1 MRSALERHA
10 ALIVLGA
17 GAVLVAVC
25 VLFSDGSSNGRL
37 VWIGLVAWGL
47 AAVAGCLAWL
57 GFPRPALSREAWTA
71 LGLLAGFV
79 VWCGLSVLWSMEP
92 DRSWDYLNRGLV
104 YLALAVIGLALGA
117 LPGAVRLWAYVLAVI
132 VALALGWTLLGK
144 AVPAVGG
151 SGRIARLSSPVGYWN
166 ALALLLVIGLPLAL
180 WLAARRE
187 HPHWLRAGGGVVVY
201 RVVVGVVLAELPRG
215 GVGGGGGFAGRAWGG
230 GPGGSRG
237 VGSGGSGG
245 RGGTGGSGWGGGG

>member
-17 GAVLVAVC
+17 GGAFVAIC

-104 YLALAVIGLALGA
+104 YLALAVVGLAVGA
-117 LPGAVRLWAYVLAVI
+117 LATARLWAFVLA
-132 VALALGWTLLGK
+132 ALGG
-144 AVPAVGG
+144 
-151 SGRIARLSSPVGYWN
+151 
-166 ALALLLVIGLPLAL
+166 ALLLAAAVMTGTKRIR
-180 WLAARRE
+180 ARRD
-187 HPHWLRAGGGVVVY
+187 P
-201 RVVVGVVLAELPRG
+201 P
-215 GVGGGGGFAGRAWGG
+215 
-230 GPGGSRG
+230 S
-237 VGSGGSGG
+237 
-245 RGGTGGSGWGGGG
+245 